1 MPSAAPRALVAGLGL
16 IGGSIGQALRARS
29 WHVSYLDPNV
39 ELAQAQ
45 AAGAADE
52 RVQDTGGADIVIIAT
67 PVDVALDMLAS
78 MTAVAATSVC
88 SVMTPLRVI
97 ADARKLAFV
106 AGHPLAGSQD
116 SGLAAAQPDLFA
128 GKTWF
133 VDRDDSLVARLVRD
147 CGAKMQVVDAPAH
160 DRAIALTSH
169 LPQLLS
175 TALGALIDERGDPNF
190 AGTGLST
197 FLRLAG
203 SDASVWNPVFD
214 ANHDN
219 VAAALKDVLRI
230 AGDILEGDA
239 EAFTRAKRALA
250 AMSSRA

>member
-16 IGGSIGQALRARS
+16 IGGSIGQALRARG
-29 WHVSYLDPNV
+29 WRVTYIDPNV
-39 ELAQAQ
+39 DLKQAQ
-45 AAGAADE
+45 LAGAADE
-52 RVQDTGGADIVIIAT
+52 RVQDIGGADIVIIAA

-78 MTAVAATSVC
+78 MAPVATTTVC

-97 ADARKLAFV
+97 ADERKLAFV
-106 AGHPLAGSQD
+106 AGHPLAGSQN
-116 SGLAAAQPDLFA
+116 SGLAAARPDLFA

-133 VDRDDSLVARLVRD
+133 VDGNDALVARVIRD
-147 CGAKMQVVDAPAH
+147 CGAKMEVVEAGAH
-160 DRAIALTSH
+160 DHAIALTSH

-175 TALGALIDERGDPNF
+175 TALGALIDEQGDPNF

-219 VAAALKDVLRI
+219 VAAALKEVLRI
-230 AGDILEGDA
+230 AADILEGDA
-239 EAFTRAKRALA
+239 EAFTRAKRAL
-250 AMSSRA
+250 SRLSR